1 MQNQCPRRPADNTS
15 GSGPLAMASHGRP
28 PAARPFHPTPVA
40 PLHTLQQQSS
50 DLMADLRAQFEA
62 ISQAFETPA
71 YDITAAARESAHV
84 GQPAQGL
91 HYLSS
96 VDATTY
102 PSVVN
107 EYYWQQGAHVFEGE
121 VFWD

>member
-1 MQNQCPRRPADNTS
+1 M
-15 GSGPLAMASHGRP
+15 
-28 PAARPFHPTPVA
+28 
-40 PLHTLQQQSS
+40 S
-50 DLMADLRAQFEA
+50 DLGPDQKKTVDMTESELVLYHEA

-107 EYYWQQGAHVFEGE
+107 EYYRQQGAHVFEGE
-121 VFWD
+121 LFWD